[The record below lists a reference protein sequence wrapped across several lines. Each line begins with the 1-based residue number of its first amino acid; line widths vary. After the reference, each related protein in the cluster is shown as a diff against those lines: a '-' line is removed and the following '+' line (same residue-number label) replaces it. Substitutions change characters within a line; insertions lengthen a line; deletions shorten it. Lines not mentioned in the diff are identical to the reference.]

1 MDPIDTKILDAQVSA
16 FDDLG
21 LKTNQKQ
28 KPAEQKKL
36 GQEDFMDLMLTQMNN
51 QDPFKPME
59 NGEFLTQMA
68 QFSAVSGLKDIKES
82 FQGLADTMQSNQ
94 ALQAASMVG
103 RKVLVPGND
112 FRISPE
118 MGNKPFE
125 VQASVDLKV
134 ATENLTVNI
143 KNSKGE
149 IVKEIDL
156 GSRSPGKIDFKWDGK
171 VEKDVEFTE
180 GSDEDV
186 MSLPGTY
193 KIEAY
198 VDVENEKQA
207 AETFV
212 YDMVDS
218 VSVGHAGQPMTLNLT
233 NAGQAKMSEVL
244 KIM

>member
-1 MDPIDTKILDAQVSA
+1 MEPLDTKILPSA
-16 FDDLG
+16 FEDLG
-21 LKTNQKQ
+21 LKTDHVK
-28 KPAEQKKL
+28 KPAEKKQL

-103 RKVLVPGND
+103 RKVLVPGSN
-112 FRISPE
+112 FRINPDSASSAS
-118 MGNKPFE
+118 GFE
-125 VQASVDLKV
+125 VNGSVDLKV
-134 ATENLTVNI
+134 GTDNLVVNV
-143 KNSKGE
+143 KNAKGE
-149 IVKEIDL
+149 VVKEIEL
-156 GSRSPGKIDFKWDGK
+156 GARAPGKIDFKWDGK
-171 VEKDVEFTE
+171 VQSDAEFTE
-180 GSDEDV
+180 GAEENVLSAPGLY
-186 MSLPGTY
+186 SL
-193 KIEAY
+193 EAY
-198 VDVENEKQA
+198 VDVEDEKQA

>member
-1 MDPIDTKILDAQVSA
+1 MEPIDTKILPSTYEDI
-16 FDDLG
+16 G
-21 LKTNQKQ
+21 LASNQKH

-112 FRISPE
+112 FRINSDA
-118 MGNKPFE
+118 GSKPFE
-125 VQASVDLKV
+125 VQASVDLKT
-134 ATENLTVNI
+134 ATDTLLVNI

-149 IVKEIDL
+149 VVKEINL
-156 GSRSPGKIDFKWDGK
+156 GARSPGKIDFKWDGK
-171 VEKDVEFTE
+171 IDKGNDFTE
-180 GSDEDV
+180 GSDEAE

-198 VDVENEKQA
+198 ADVENEKQA
-207 AETFV
+207 AETLV

>member
-1 MDPIDTKILDAQVSA
+1 MEPLDTKILPSA

-21 LKTNQKQ
+21 LKTDHVK

-103 RKVLVPGND
+103 RKVLVPSSN
-112 FRISPE
+112 FRINTDSVSSAS
-118 MGNKPFE
+118 GFQ
-125 VQASVDLKV
+125 VAGSVDLKV
-134 ATENLTVNI
+134 ATDNLVVNV

-149 IVKEIDL
+149 VVKEIEL
-156 GSRSPGKIDFKWDGK
+156 GARSPGKIDFKWDGK
-171 VEKDVEFTE
+171 VQSEAEFTE
-180 GSDEDV
+180 GADENV
-186 MSLPGTY
+186 MSPSGLY
-193 KIEAY
+193 SLEAY
-198 VDVENEKQA
+198 VDVENEKQS

>member
-1 MDPIDTKILDAQVSA
+1 MEPIDTKILPSA

-21 LKTNQKQ
+21 LKTDHVK
-28 KPAEQKKL
+28 KPDEQKKL

-103 RKVLVPGND
+103 RKVLVPGST
-112 FRISPE
+112 FRLNADSAS
-118 MGNKPFE
+118 GTSGFE
-125 VQASVDLKV
+125 VNGSVNLKV
-134 ATENLTVNI
+134 ATDNLVVNV
-143 KNSKGE
+143 KNAKGDV
-149 IVKEIDL
+149 VKEIEL
-156 GSRSPGKIDFKWDGK
+156 GARAPGKIDFKWDGK
-171 VEKDVEFTE
+171 IQADTEFSE
-180 GSDEDV
+180 GAEENV
-186 MSLPGTY
+186 MSSPGSY
-193 KIEAY
+193 SLEAY
-198 VDVENEKQA
+198 ADVENEKQA
-207 AETFV
+207 AETYV

>member
-1 MDPIDTKILDAQVSA
+1 MEPIDTKALTPSA
-16 FDDLG
+16 FDEIG
-21 LKTNQKQ
+21 LKTNIVK
-28 KPAEQKKL
+28 KPEEQKKL

-103 RKVLVPGND
+103 RKVLVPGSSFKINPD
-112 FRISPE
+112 SGENFQ
-118 MGNKPFE
+118 MNG
-125 VQASVDLKV
+125 SVDLKV
-134 ATENLTVNI
+134 STANLIVNI
-143 KNSKGE
+143 KNAKGDV
-149 IVKEIDL
+149 VKELEL
-156 GSRSPGKIDFKWDGK
+156 GPQSAGKIDFKWDGK
-171 VEKDVEFTE
+171 INNDSDFVEGGNDAE
-180 GSDEDV
+180 
-186 MSLPGTY
+186 MSSPGVY
-193 KIEAY
+193 SIESY
-198 VDVENEKQA
+198 IDIGEEKQA
-207 AETFV
+207 AQTFV